1 MKKQDQLNSI
11 QEELVKVNYQLEWQK
26 HIKVVEDFHINGD
39 ISKDDL
45 EVTIDVIQ
53 KVKLRNK

>member
-11 QEELVKVNYQLEWQK
+11 QEELVKVIINLKWQK
-26 HIKVVEDFHINGD
+26 HIKVVADFHINGD
-39 ISKDDL
+39 ISKDGL
-45 EVTIDVIQ
+45 EVTMDVIQ